1 MRPRQ
6 RDIECSISS
15 LTRNQSTGVPRS
27 PSPWFGFESL
37 SAHSLQRGERG
48 LGAGAV
54 QKRRAGGRHRG
65 RGPMGAAGGRWW
77 RGGAST
83 RIQIVCT
90 APYRH
95 LGDSPGARKLRSVT
109 GNSVRSQ
116 SP

>member
-54 QKRRAGGRHRG
+54 QKRRAGGAPPGTGADGGCGRAVVAGRSLDENPDRLHR
-65 RGPMGAAGGRWW
+65 PLP
-77 RGGAST
+77 
-83 RIQIVCT
+83 
-90 APYRH
+90 APW
-95 LGDSPGARKLRSVT
+95 G
-109 GNSVRSQ
+109 
-116 SP
+116 